1 MYANLAVESLKG
13 QKQEDKIKSL
23 IVLTFFT
30 HNSVFYTFKSQT
42 VGLKV
47 NARSFF
53 ISWEKLSK
61 KNASR
66 SE

>member
-1 MYANLAVESLKG
+1 MEHESLIG
-13 QKQEDKIKSL
+13 
-23 IVLTFFT
+23 LTFFT
-30 HNSVFYTFKSQT
+30 EKSISYTLKSQT